1 MKIRLAILEKDVSYL
16 NRFVNVFSTKYAEK
30 IEVYSFTDKQVA
42 FATLDEN
49 RIDVFIS
56 SDAYEINVGELPK
69 RCGFA
74 YFVDSP
80 DVEMVN
86 EERAICKFQK
96 IDLIYKQIL
105 SLYSEKAGNISDLK
119 IGDERTSVIAFA
131 SPSGGVG
138 CSSVAAACA
147 LYYAAKGK
155 RVLYLNLERF
165 GSSDRFFQGEGQ
177 FDMSDVIFAIKS
189 KKANLALKLESC
201 VKVDP
206 RGVHFFSE
214 TKNAMDML
222 ELKNEECSHLI
233 SELKI
238 SGLYEYIILDVDF
251 MMGKDML
258 ALYHQTNRMVWVGD
272 GSEISNGKITRAYKV
287 IETVEA
293 SKGVPLRNKMCMIYN
308 KFSSTGTSSII
319 QGLELKHIGGIEMI
333 KPPVVQQVI
342 THISKNE
349 VFEKIL
355 E

>member
-1 MKIRLAILEKDVSYL
+1 MKIKLAILEKDVSYL

-30 IEVYSFTDKQVA
+30 IEVYSFTDKEVA
-42 FATLDEN
+42 RSAIEEN
-49 RIDVFIS
+49 RIDVFIV
-56 SDAYEINVGELPK
+56 SDAFEINVSNLPK
-69 RCGFA
+69 RCSFA

-80 DVEMVN
+80 DVESVN
-86 EERAICKFQK
+86 DIRAICKFQK

-119 IGDERTSVIAFA
+119 IDDDSTTVIAFA

-147 LYYAAKGK
+147 LYYAAQGK
-155 RVLYLNLERF
+155 KVLYLNLERF
-165 GSSDRFFQGEGQ
+165 GSADRFFQGEGQ

-222 ELKNEECSHLI
+222 ELKNEECTHLI

-238 SGLYEYIILDVDF
+238 SGLYDYIILDVDF

-258 ALYHQTNRMVWVGD
+258 ALYHQTHRMVWVGD
-272 GSEISNGKITRAYKV
+272 GTEISNGKITRAYQV
-287 IETVEA
+287 IETMEA
-293 SKGVPLRNKMCMIYN
+293 SKEVPLTNKMRLIYN
-308 KFSSTGTSSII
+308 KFSSGGTSSII
-319 QGLELKHIGGIEMI
+319 EGLGLKHVGGIEVI

-342 THISKNE
+342 THISKNA
-349 VFEKIL
+349 VFESIL